1 MKLHDVEGRNSYCGP
16 AAISTVAGVTTDEAA
31 RIIRERRA
39 YYRPVRGCH
48 YYEVLQALNLLGYTF
63 ESYTS
68 IGKLQRGVVRL
79 QPTLKQWLAERDR
92 RADHSQVF
100 LVNVTGHFIVI
111 RGSILVD
118 SHHRNGELI
127 EDVGGLRRR
136 VKRAW
141 KLTKS
146 V

>member
-1 MKLHDVEGRNSYCGP
+1 MKLYDVEGRNSYCGP

-31 RIIRERRA
+31 RIRHERRPCR
-39 YYRPVRGCH
+39 RPVRGCH
-48 YYEVLQALNLLGYTF
+48 YREVLHALSLLGYVCKPAADV
-63 ESYTS
+63 EYTRA
-68 IGKLQRGVVRL
+68 QR
-79 QPTLKQWLAERDR
+79 PTLKQWLAERASEDT
-92 RADHSQVF
+92 SQVF

-118 SHHRNGELI
+118 SHYRNGELI